1 MGNNLTEQQTIK
13 TLEEITRHLKQQLPN
28 HNENIVEIE
37 ATPPVQSLMVTMQ
50 RLEAT
55 MKHDQ
60 TTQKIAIALRT
71 ATDLRTLAITVHDN
85 NNTTIHQLMSISL
98 NHNDL
103 DGKHIIFAAIT
114 ENIAELSRIITK
126 PDNHEDLK
134 AMEAQYY
141 TDMPNAL
148 EHNETTN

>member
-1 MGNNLTEQQTIK
+1 MGNNLTERQTIK
-13 TLEEITRHLKQQLPN
+13 TLEEITQHLKRQLPN
-28 HNENIVEIE
+28 HNENIVGIE
-37 ATPPVQSLMVTMQ
+37 ATPPVQVLTGTMQ
-50 RLEAT
+50 IIEITTKR
-55 MKHDQ
+55 DQ

-141 TDMPNAL
+141 TDMSNAL
-148 EHNETTN
+148 DHNETTN